1 MASLKAWLVSV
12 LTLFA
17 AGCVIFV
24 PFPFHLLTIQAGV
37 TDFIFGS
44 LVRYTAADWLD
55 EPLGKTLFVSDSL
68 SLYLLVGWL
77 LVFSL
82 LIAGLI
88 RLIPYRL
95 FRDRRWQYIAET
107 VIRYYLVAVL
117 LRYGADKLVKAQFYL
132 PEPNILFTPAGQLEK
147 DIFFWSAIGSSRLYN
162 IFTGGAECLAAVL
175 LFFHRTRR
183 AGLLFSLLLF
193 VHIALINFSF
203 DISVKLFSLLLL
215 FLTAFLLAREGGNWW
230 RSLFGLT
237 VSAAGLQAPVRPP
250 VQGFGYLFLKSLA
263 AGLLLLEGFYFY
275 ARDGRWND
283 DRATRPF
290 LHGAYQVQYIVQGTD
305 TLRPPV
311 LPVKRF
317 FIHRNQYLVF
327 QDAED
332 RFRDFGLAID
342 SSAAYFRLTG
352 YDNQVRVV
360 PYEWRPADSLLTM
373 QWRDGMTEQRIAG
386 RVIPWRQ
393 LPLVRGGFH
402 WFSDR

>member
-17 AGCVIFV
+17 TGCVLFV
-24 PFPFHLLTIQAGV
+24 PFPFHLITFQSGI
-37 TDFIFGS
+37 THFIFGP
-44 LVRYTAADWLD
+44 LVRFTAAVWLH

-82 LIAGLI
+82 VIAGLI
-88 RLIPYRL
+88 RLIPPPL
-95 FRDRRWQYIAET
+95 FRDRRWPYIAET

-132 PEPNILFTPAGQLEK
+132 PEPNILFTPAGQLDK

-162 IFTGGAECLAAVL
+162 MVTGGAECLAAVL

-183 AGLLFSLLLF
+183 AGLLFSWLLF

-215 FLTAFLLAREGGNWW
+215 FLTSFLLAREGGHGW
-230 RSLFGLT
+230 RSLFGF
-237 VSAAGLQAPVRPP
+237 SATATGLQAPVRSP

-263 AGLLLLEGFYFY
+263 AGLLLLEGFYLY

-283 DRATRPF
+283 DRAPRPF
-290 LHGAYQVQYIVQGTD
+290 LHGAYEVQYIVQGPD

-332 RFRDFGLAID
+332 HFRDFGLAID
-342 SSAAYFRLTG
+342 RSAAYFRITG
-352 YDNQVRVV
+352 YDNKVRVV
-360 PYEWRPADSLLTM
+360 PYEWKPADSLLTL
-373 QWRDGMTEQRIAG
+373 QWREGMAEQRIAG
-386 RVIPWRQ
+386 RVIPWRE